1 MTETAMTYHADVE
14 FLEDCNPAL
23 IERNAQ
29 EFTRMRDL
37 LDSVEDPVKRAKDGT
52 RWESVHRESY
62 DERLVQ
68 VASLVRGLSDGF
80 GKARNALLGYADAV
94 TDAKQHL
101 ETGIH
106 HEARLDALVASVA
119 TAITRTAQA
128 AEPMR
133 RWEDIRETTG
143 FLDWI
148 AEIGVDA
155 DSIREDAEREY
166 SAAEAAFSRARTLE
180 ENARRDCLGRLQT
193 AYADLPDFRGGDFKD
208 GQDVIGWIA
217 PMIEEAAQAAR
228 MDDDTRL
235 PGGDLR
241 KNPFPGAGDARVS
254 PALQD
259 IRNQLK
265 SLPEGDSLWL
275 LDEFGGRDRW
285 IGDNKELINAAA
297 QQTGLPPDM
306 IAGIAWKEVGGKP
319 YVLDS
324 VTETVREAA
333 EGWASPVVPD
343 NLPGPLAGDRDNT
356 SYGPMAVQIRRAAE
370 VLGYDPDRLS
380 EDQRDEIRGALKDP
394 AQNLFIASKYLA
406 NLKAESEFADVPADR
421 MTAAQYRELA
431 ARYNG
436 GPYYQGEQAQA
447 YADDFEAH
455 RAEAGRALR

>member
-1 MTETAMTYHADVE
+1 VE
-14 FLEDCNPAL
+14 E
-23 IERNAQ
+23 
-29 EFTRMRDL
+29 
-37 LDSVEDPVKRAKDGT
+37 
-52 RWESVHRESY
+52 
-62 DERLVQ
+62 
-68 VASLVRGLSDGF
+68 
-80 GKARNALLGYADAV
+80 
-94 TDAKQHL
+94 AKQHL
-101 ETGIH
+101 VVGIH
-106 HEARLDALVASVA
+106 HETRLGGLVSSVG
-119 TAITRTAQA
+119 TAVTRTAQA

-133 RWEDIRETTG
+133 QWEDIRETTG
-143 FLDWI
+143 FFDWI

-166 SAAEAAFSRARTLE
+166 SQAEAAFARALSIE
-180 ENARRDCLGRLQT
+180 ETARRDCLGRLRT
-193 AYADLPDFRGGDFKD
+193 AYAALPDFRGGDFKD
-208 GQDVIGWIA
+208 GQDIVGWIA

-228 MDDDTRL
+228 VDNDTRL
-235 PGGDLR
+235 PGGELR

-254 PALQD
+254 AALQD

-265 SLPEGDSLWL
+265 SLPEGDSVWL
-275 LDEFGGRDRW
+275 LDEFGGQERW
-285 IGDNKELINAAA
+285 IRNNKELINAAA

-306 IAGIAWKEVGGKP
+306 IAGIVWKEVGGKP

-333 EGWASPVVPD
+333 EGWASPVIPD

-370 VLGYDPDRLS
+370 VLGYDPHRLS
-380 EDQRDEIRGALKDP
+380 EEQRDEIRGALKDP

-436 GPYYQGEQAQA
+436 GPYYRGEQAQA
-447 YADDFEAH
+447 YADDFEVH
-455 RAEAGRALR
+455 RGAAGRALR